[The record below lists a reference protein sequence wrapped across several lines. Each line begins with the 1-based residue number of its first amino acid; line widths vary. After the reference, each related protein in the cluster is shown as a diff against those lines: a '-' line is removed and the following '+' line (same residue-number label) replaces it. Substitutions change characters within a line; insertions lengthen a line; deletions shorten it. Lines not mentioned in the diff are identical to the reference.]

1 MYLSSAISL
10 LFSSLQAEVIPTP
23 KALVSIDEREER
35 DAQKALY
42 SKTENELRKRRM
54 KKLEFWKRVS
64 TTYAPT
70 FVFTFMAFYW
80 IAGLRHAGVL

>member
-1 MYLSSAISL
+1 MSLAIFL
-10 LFSSLQAEVIPTP
+10 LFSSLQVDVMPTP

-70 FVFTFMAFYW
+70 FVLTFMTVYW
-80 IAGLRHAGVL
+80 IAGLKHAGVL